1 MADVPISLPPGS
13 VLELPSR
20 VLLFQVLGSFF
31 KIPLEHLTL
40 SFCCLMLAVLAVCAT
55 RLVAQSC
62 LTICD
67 PTACCPSASSACG
80 ILQALVAGGGRVQI
94 ISHGKIYASNFH
106 FFWAGVEVDLRS
118 CGNWRVFLLNKV
130 ISFASLSSQATF
142 MG

>member
-1 MADVPISLPPGS
+1 MPPPPPLAWMCLFLGRMWLVFSVVTSS
-13 VLELPSR
+13 VL
-20 VLLFQVLGSFF
+20 FG
-31 KIPLEHLTL
+31 
-40 SFCCLMLAVLAVCAT
+40 
-55 RLVAQSC
+55 
-62 LTICD
+62 
-67 PTACCPSASSACG
+67 
-80 ILQALVAGGGRVQI
+80 LVAGGGRVQI